1 MRVESDTRLRSKA
14 VIRRLGTLA
23 FVLGCVW
30 PAWSADQ
37 PLETVG
43 LGRAASEAEI
53 QAWNIDVTP
62 TGEGLPAGSGTVKQG
77 ALIFA
82 AKCSMCHGATGT
94 EGPKDRL
101 VGGRDTLRSAKPVK
115 TIGSYWPYATTLFD
129 YIRRAMPFPAPQSL
143 SSDEVYAVT
152 AWLLFQNGIVS
163 EEAVIDARALPLV
176 QMPNREGFIPDPR
189 PDVSK

>member
-1 MRVESDTRLRSKA
+1 MVESGTRLRSKA
-14 VIRRLGTLA
+14 VVRRLGTLA
-23 FVLGCVW
+23 FALGCVW

-37 PLETVG
+37 QLETVG
-43 LGRAASEAEI
+43 LGRAASETEI
-53 QAWNIDVTP
+53 QAWNIDVSP
-62 TGEGLPAGSGTVKQG
+62 TGEGLPSGSGTVKQG

-101 VGGRDTLRSAKPVK
+101 VGGRDTLRTAKPVK

-143 SSDEVYAVT
+143 TSDEVYAVT

-163 EEAVIDARALPLV
+163 EETVIDARALPQV